1 MTDNTF
7 SGKRIVITRPRA
19 QSKELQHFLEK
30 SGAACAVI
38 PLINIAQPDDE
49 GFAFEQAMRNLSD
62 YEWVV
67 CTSANGASRV
77 APYLS
82 NGALRPKLAAVGSA
96 TAQAFARDVEFIP
109 SSATGV
115 LLAEEFPV
123 TSGKILVV
131 QAQETSGDV
140 LRIFQDRN
148 MHADGVAAYKTVH
161 CALTELQVGEIQKAD
176 AVLFASGSAVRS
188 WCKQATPA
196 VNGKVVVIGEPTQ
209 RVAADCAMTISAVA
223 QDASTAGVVAVLA
236 GVFA

>member
-19 QSKELQHFLEK
+19 QSKELQHFLEN

-38 PLINIAQPDDE
+38 PLIDIAQPDDE

-82 NGALRPKLAAVGSA
+82 NSATRPKLAAVGSA
-96 TAQAFARDVEFIP
+96 TALAFAREVEFVP
-109 SSATGV
+109 SSATGA

-140 LRIFQDRN
+140 VRILRDRN
-148 MHADGVAAYKTVH
+148 MDVDGVAAYKTAH
-161 CALTELQVGEIQKAD
+161 CLLTDSQVAEIQTAD
-176 AVLFASGSAVRS
+176 AVLLASGSAVRS
-188 WCKQATPA
+188 WCKQAGPE
-196 VNGKVVVIGEPTQ
+196 VNGKVIAIGDPTQ
-209 RVAADCAMTISAVA
+209 RVAAECGMTISAVA
-223 QDASTAGVVAVLA
+223 REASTAGVVAALA

>member
-19 QSKELQHFLEK
+19 QSKELQHALEK
-30 SGAACAVI
+30 SGATCVVI
-38 PLINIAQPDDE
+38 PLIDIAQPADE
-49 GFAFEQAMRNLSD
+49 GFAFEHAMRNLSD

-82 NGALRPKLAAVGSA
+82 NSATRPKLAAVGIA
-96 TAQAFARDVEFIP
+96 TALAFVRDVEFVP

-123 TSGKILVV
+123 TSGKVLVV

-140 LRIFQDRN
+140 VRILRDRN
-148 MHADGVAAYKTVH
+148 MDVDGVAAYKTAH
-161 CALTELQVGEIQKAD
+161 CLLTDSQVAEIQTAD
-176 AVLFASGSAVRS
+176 AVLLASGSAVRS
-188 WCKQATPA
+188 WCKQAGPE
-196 VNGKVVVIGEPTQ
+196 VNGKVIAIGDPTQ
-209 RVAADCAMTISAVA
+209 RVAAECGMTISAVA
-223 QDASTAGVVAVLA
+223 REASTAGVVAALA

>member
-1 MTDNTF
+1 MTENTF
-7 SGKRIVITRPRA
+7 SGKRVVITRPRA
-19 QSKELQHFLEK
+19 QSKEWQRAIEEN
-30 SGAACAVI
+30 GAQCVVI
-38 PLINIAQPDDE
+38 PLIDIAQPDDE

-67 CTSANGASRV
+67 CTSANGALRV

-82 NGALRPKLAAVGSA
+82 HGANSPKLAAVGTA
-96 TAQAFARDVEFIP
+96 TARAFAHDVQFVP
-109 SSATGV
+109 SSANGAS
-115 LLAEEFPV
+115 LAEEFPV
-123 TSGKILVV
+123 TTGKILVV

-140 LRIFQDRN
+140 LRILQDRN
-148 MHADGVAAYKTVH
+148 MRADGVAAYKTVH
-161 CALTELQVGEIQKAD
+161 CALTELQVDEIQKAD

-209 RVAADCAMTISAVA
+209 RVAADCAMTIGAVA

>member
-1 MTDNTF
+1 MTENTF

-19 QSKELQHFLEK
+19 QSKELQRALED
-30 SGAACAVI
+30 SGAACAII
-38 PLINIAQPDDE
+38 PLIDIAQPDDE
-49 GFAFEQAMRNLSD
+49 GFAFEQAMRNVSE

-82 NGALRPKLAAVGSA
+82 NSGNRPKLAAVGSA
-96 TAQAFARDVEFIP
+96 TALAFARDVDFVP

-115 LLAEEFPV
+115 LLAKELPV

-140 LRIFQDRN
+140 VRILQDRN
-148 MHADGVAAYKTVH
+148 MNVDGVAAYKTAH
-161 CALTELQVGEIQKAD
+161 CLLTDSQIAEIQSAD

-188 WCKQATPA
+188 WCEQAGPK
-196 VNGKVVVIGEPTQ
+196 VNGKVVAIGEPTQ
-209 RVAADCAMTISAVA
+209 QVAAECGMSISAVA
-223 QDASTAGVVAVLA
+223 REASTAGVVAALA

>member
-1 MTDNTF
+1 MTEKTF

-19 QSKELQHFLEK
+19 QSKELQRALED
-30 SGAACAVI
+30 SGAKCSLV
-38 PLINIAQPDDE
+38 PLIDIAQPDDE
-49 GFAFEQAMRNLSD
+49 GFAFEQAMRNVSE

-82 NGALRPKLAAVGSA
+82 NSADRPKLAAVGGA
-96 TAQAFARDVEFIP
+96 TALAFARDVEFVP

-115 LLAEEFPV
+115 LLAEEFPL

-140 LRIFQDRN
+140 VRILQDRN
-148 MHADGVAAYKTVH
+148 MTVNGVAAYKTTQ
-161 CALTELQVGEIQKAD
+161 CLLTASQIAEIQSAD

-188 WCKQATPA
+188 WCKQAGPK
-196 VNGKVVVIGEPTQ
+196 VNGKVVAIGEPTQ
-209 RVAADCAMTISAVA
+209 RVAAECGMSISAVA
-223 QDASTAGVVAVLA
+223 REASTAGVVAALA

>member
-30 SGAACAVI
+30 SGAACVVI
-38 PLINIAQPDDE
+38 PLIDIAQPDDE
-49 GFAFEQAMRNLSD
+49 GFAFEQAMRNLRN

-82 NGALRPKLAAVGSA
+82 NSATRPKLAAVGSA
-96 TAQAFARDVEFIP
+96 TALAFVRAVEFVP
-109 SSATGV
+109 SSATGA

-123 TSGKILVV
+123 TTGKVLVV

-140 LRIFQDRN
+140 VRILRDRN
-148 MHADGVAAYKTVH
+148 MDVDGVAAYKTVH
-161 CALTELQVGEIQKAD
+161 CSLTDSQIAEIQSAD
-176 AVLFASGSAVRS
+176 AVLVASGSAVRS
-188 WCKQATPA
+188 WCKQAGPE
-196 VNGKVVVIGEPTQ
+196 VNGKVIAIGEPTQ
-209 RVAADCAMTISAVA
+209 RVAAEYGMTISAVA
-223 QDASTAGVVAVLA
+223 REASTAGVVAALA

>member
-1 MTDNTF
+1 MTEKTF

-19 QSKELQHFLEK
+19 QSKELQRALED
-30 SGAACAVI
+30 SGAKFSLV
-38 PLINIAQPDDE
+38 PLIDIAQPDDE
-49 GFAFEQAMRNLSD
+49 GFAFEQAMRNVSE

-82 NGALRPKLAAVGSA
+82 NSANRPKLAGVGNA
-96 TAQAFARDVEFIP
+96 TALAFARDVEFVP

-115 LLAEEFPV
+115 LLAEEFPL

-140 LRIFQDRN
+140 VRILQDRN
-148 MHADGVAAYKTVH
+148 MTVNGVAAYKTTQ
-161 CALTELQVGEIQKAD
+161 CLLTASQIAEIQSAD
-176 AVLFASGSAVRS
+176 AVLFASGSAVQS
-188 WCKQATPA
+188 WCKQAGPK
-196 VNGKVVVIGEPTQ
+196 VNGKVVAIGEPTQ
-209 RVAADCAMTISAVA
+209 RVAAECGMTISAVA
-223 QDASTAGVVAVLA
+223 REASTAGVVAALA

>member
-19 QSKELQHFLEK
+19 QSKELQYALEK
-30 SGAACAVI
+30 SGAACVVI
-38 PLINIAQPDDE
+38 PLIDIAQPDDE
-49 GFAFEQAMRNLSD
+49 GFAFEQAMRNLSN

-82 NGALRPKLAAVGSA
+82 NSATRPKLAAVGSA
-96 TAQAFARDVEFIP
+96 TALAFVREVEFVP
-109 SSATGV
+109 SSATGA

-123 TSGKILVV
+123 TSGKVLVV

-140 LRIFQDRN
+140 VRILRDRN
-148 MHADGVAAYKTVH
+148 VDVDGVDAYKTAH
-161 CALTELQVGEIQKAD
+161 CLLTDSQVAEIQTAD
-176 AVLFASGSAVRS
+176 AVLLASGSAVRS
-188 WCKQATPA
+188 WCKQAGPE
-196 VNGKVVVIGEPTQ
+196 VNGKVIAIGDPTQ
-209 RVAADCAMTISAVA
+209 RVAAECGMTISAVA
-223 QDASTAGVVAVLA
+223 REASTAGVVAALA

>member
-1 MTDNTF
+1 MTEKTF

-19 QSKELQHFLEK
+19 QSKELQRALED
-30 SGAACAVI
+30 SGAKCSLV
-38 PLINIAQPDDE
+38 PLIDIAQPDDE
-49 GFAFEQAMRNLSD
+49 GFAFEQAMRNVSE

-82 NGALRPKLAAVGSA
+82 NSGNRPKLAAVGSA
-96 TAQAFARDVEFIP
+96 TALAFARDVDFVP

-115 LLAEEFPV
+115 LLAKELPV

-140 LRIFQDRN
+140 VRILQDRN
-148 MHADGVAAYKTVH
+148 MNVDGVAAYKTAH
-161 CALTELQVGEIQKAD
+161 CLLTDSQIAEIQSAD

-188 WCKQATPA
+188 WC
-196 VNGKVVVIGEPTQ
+196 E
-209 RVAADCAMTISAVA
+209 
-223 QDASTAGVVAVLA
+223 
-236 GVFA
+236 

>member
-1 MTDNTF
+1 MTDTAF
-7 SGKRIVITRPRA
+7 SGKRIVITRPQA
-19 QSKELQHFLEK
+19 QSKELQHAIEDA
-30 SGAACAVI
+30 GAVCVII
-38 PLINIAQPDDE
+38 PLIDIAQPDDE

-82 NGALRPKLAAVGSA
+82 NSAKRPRLAAVGGA
-96 TAQAFARDVEFIP
+96 TAHAFARDVEFVP
-109 SSATGV
+109 SSATGA

-123 TSGKILVV
+123 TSGKVLVV

-140 LRIFQDRN
+140 VRILQDRN
-148 MHADGVAAYKTVH
+148 MNVDGVAAYRTVH